1 MSTATKINVLDG
13 LERSVTITVPK
24 QGYKS
29 TFDKYLL
36 AYKSKA
42 KFDGFRSGKVPDRLI
57 LGKYRNQI
65 HKDSINDLVE
75 TNLQKVLSENNL
87 KTASPPKLSI
97 DSEPTFEN
105 DFVFTVKFE
114 VIPSFEIEDLSKM
127 DIEEFEVNINDSDID
142 EVINNIQRQHMK
154 WENTKEKSVTG
165 NKVII
170 DYDALVE
177 NNKFEGSSQKDF
189 TLIIDDTVKGDDATV
204 GLFNQFYTAIKGEAA
219 GIKKDFIYKLPE
231 NFPDK
236 NIAGKEAKYSISIKS
251 VHKGIMPK
259 IDDDFFSKFGLKGCD
274 EKEFRKNILKH
285 MEQELEQRINS
296 HKTASIN
303 NALVEKNKFE
313 IPKYMIESEKQS
325 IVNQYEGMM
334 KKIDDST
341 KLELERVAE
350 KRAKLNLIYM
360 KIAEQIKISISEKD
374 VYEFISKKYPAESEV
389 MIEKIKKDEKY
400 LNQVKNQILENDI
413 INHIKEKCKLNKI
426 KKSFSEVM
434 N

>member
-154 WENTKEKSVTG
+154 WENTKEKAVTG

-189 TLIIDDTVKGDDATV
+189 TLIIDDAVKGDDATV
-204 GLFNQFYTAIKGEAA
+204 GLFNQFYTAIKGETA